1 MFMKNR
7 VLQAVLLSFALLAGL
22 NRAEAFDGV
31 VIANESVSTT
41 SLTADALKD
50 ILTGKTM
57 YWDGGAA
64 IVIVYVGDKTDA
76 QLKDACGME
85 SSAFKTFWQ
94 RLAFSGRAKPPKK
107 ADDVAAAGSLVS
119 STKGAIA
126 IVTSDAK
133 IEGVKKIEIK

>member
-1 MFMKNR
+1 MKTR
-7 VLQAVLLSFALLAGL
+7 VLQTAVLSLALFAGL
-22 NRAEAFDGV
+22 HQAVALDGV
-31 VIANESVSTT
+31 VIAHESAPAA
-41 SLTADALKD
+41 SLSADALKD

-57 YWDGGAA
+57 YWEGGEA

-76 QLKDACGME
+76 ALKEACGME

-107 ADDVAAAGSLVS
+107 ADDVAGAVAAVA

-126 IVTSDAK
+126 IVTSDAALA
-133 IEGVKKIEIK
+133 GVKKIEIK